1 MTRNRLL
8 AALALAVVAFTPAR
22 SQDRSAVELH
32 ALVNG
37 LTVTPRVLLIGARPT
52 DADEDLIAWLA
63 RGQHVQTGFL
73 SLTRGE
79 SAPNYTGLET
89 GATLGAIHVQEMLAA
104 RRIDGGEQYFT
115 RAYDF
120 GSARNAEEALEQ
132 WDHDQLLGDVV
143 AVVRA
148 FRPQVIIALS
158 RPDT

>member
-1 MTRNRLL
+1 MTRARLIQCAALLL
-8 AALALAVVAFTPAR
+8 AATSPAR
-22 SQDRSAVELH
+22 AQERGSAHLY
-32 ALVNG
+32 ALVRG

-63 RGQHVQTGFL
+63 RGHEIQTGFL

-89 GATLGAIHVQEMLAA
+89 GATLGAVHVQEMLAA

-120 GSARNAEEALEQ
+120 GAARNADAVFRR
-132 WDHDQLLGDVV
+132 WDHTKLLGDVV
-143 AVVRA
+143 AIVRS
-148 FRPQVIIALS
+148 FRPHVIVT
-158 RPDT
+158 RF